1 MSGGITPPLL
11 SFIYNMNTKLKELI
25 SGLHSDMSDA
35 EFERKK
41 HEIYEVL
48 DTI

>member
-1 MSGGITPPLL
+1 ME
-11 SFIYNMNTKLKELI
+11 NTKIRSLLNE
-25 SGLHSDMSDA
+25 LHSDMNDA

>member
-1 MSGGITPPLL
+1 MAREERIRAML
-11 SFIYNMNTKLKELI
+11 NE
-25 SGLHSDMSDA
+25 LHSDMSDA

-41 HEIYEVL
+41 HEIYEIL

>member
-1 MSGGITPPLL
+1 MAREERIRAML
-11 SFIYNMNTKLKELI
+11 NE
-25 SGLHSDMSDA
+25 LHSDMTDA

-41 HEIYEVL
+41 EDIYEVL

>member
-1 MSGGITPPLL
+1 MAREERIRAML
-11 SFIYNMNTKLKELI
+11 NE
-25 SGLHSDMSDA
+25 LHSDMTDA

>member
-1 MSGGITPPLL
+1 M
-11 SFIYNMNTKLKELI
+11 KEDKIRAMLNE
-25 SGLHSDMSDA
+25 LHSDMTDA

-41 HEIYEVL
+41 EEIYEVL

>member
-1 MSGGITPPLL
+1 MENAKIRSLL
-11 SFIYNMNTKLKELI
+11 NE
-25 SGLHSDMSDA
+25 LHSDMSDA

>member
-1 MSGGITPPLL
+1 ME
-11 SFIYNMNTKLKELI
+11 NTKMRSLLNELY
-25 SGLHSDMSDA
+25 SDMSDA